1 MKTDGQA
8 LGAAERR
15 RISRE
20 ARDAFPP
27 MGVYAVRDA
36 GTGLVRVGSSRDVHA
51 RLRRIQFELRLGGCP
66 DKELQAAWRQ
76 DPARFSFEVLELVR
90 QRSDP
95 AFDYAGELRVLE
107 QLHRDELCAGAA
119 P

>member
-1 MKTDGQA
+1 MNTA
-8 LGAAERR
+8 PPSGAAERR
-15 RISRE
+15 RLARE

-27 MGVYAVRDA
+27 MGVYAVRDH

-107 QLHRDELCAGAA
+107 QLHRDELCAGSA